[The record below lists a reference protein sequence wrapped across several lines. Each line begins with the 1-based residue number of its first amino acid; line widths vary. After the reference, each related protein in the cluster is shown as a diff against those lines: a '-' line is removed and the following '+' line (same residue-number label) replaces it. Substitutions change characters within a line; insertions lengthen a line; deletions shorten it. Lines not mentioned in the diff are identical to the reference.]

1 MENENTE
8 YKNDLDDPF
17 IEYVFSKDPKDKG
30 TIKLELGNPNNISL
44 SKHIYEQL
52 LQIFV
57 DGLKYL
63 YGEDNKVN
71 ITSLEIENIILIK
84 KYFLSFNIDL
94 SFEMFNVDNY
104 VSKPYIYGNK
114 TLEEKFTNLSDYYY
128 EVEVIKEDIIMFY
141 RISFTFI

>member
-8 YKNDLDDPF
+8 YKNDLDESF
-17 IEYVFSKDPKDKG
+17 IEYVFSNDPKDKG
-30 TIKLELGNPNNISL
+30 TIKLELGNPSNKSL

-94 SFEMFNVDNY
+94 SFEMFNVENY

-141 RISFTFI
+141 RISFNFI